1 MKGDTILCLK
11 NTTNISGGG
20 KIPSEIKSQSKKPN
34 NIILHD
40 HTKIKQFIL
49 YTAFGV
55 LIGTTPI
62 AANVTDNLSGPI
74 KQLLG
79 SRETVT
85 DASSYSSAPA
95 NGKINYLEKRIVE
108 LQDKVDVLKQIIE
121 SK

>member
-1 MKGDTILCLK
+1 MKGDTIQCLK

-20 KIPSEIKSQSKKPN
+20 KIPSEIKSQSKKPK

-55 LIGTTPI
+55 LVGTTPI

-79 SRETVT
+79 SKEAITN
-85 DASSYSSAPA
+85 ASDYTNASVNA
-95 NGKINYLEKRIVE
+95 KINYLEKRIE
-108 LQDKVDVLKQIIE
+108 NLQNKTEVLKQIIDA
-121 SK
+121 K